1 MKKFSI
7 FAILIF
13 VFTAC
18 GQQGKPSKQGE
29 ETKSFSLQFVE
40 QDNPQN
46 KDSGKPVVFLLH
58 GYGSN
63 LHDLLSLS
71 EHLDPNYSYVAVQA
85 PHKIRE
91 YSYSWFNLTYNN
103 GRVNWLN
110 VEEASESIDQLHTF
124 IKTYGES
131 KNIEAENCYAF
142 GFSQGASMAL
152 EMAIKYPESLA
163 GVVALSGRL
172 VWDRT
177 EGEHVSEKVCQVDIF
192 QAHGTLDQVIPIE
205 DARKVGEYFSSCPN
219 FTFKSY
225 PNAHE
230 ISRELVMDINSWLEN
245 RSN

>member
-7 FAILIF
+7 LAILIL
-13 VFTAC
+13 VFAAC
-18 GQQGKPSKQGE
+18 GQQGKPVKPGE

-40 QDNPQN
+40 HESPQN
-46 KDSGKPVVFLLH
+46 KDSNKPVVFLLH

-71 EHLDPNYSYVAVQA
+71 EHLDPSYSFVAVQA

-91 YSYSWFNLTYNN
+91 YSYSWFNLTYKN
-103 GRVNWLN
+103 GTVNWLD
-110 VEEASESIDQLHTF
+110 VEEAGESIDQLHTF
-124 IKTYGES
+124 IETYREN
-131 KNIEAENCYAF
+131 KNIKTKNFYAL

-172 VWDRT
+172 VWDRN

-192 QAHGTLDQVIPIE
+192 QAHGTLDRVIPME
-205 DARKVGEYFSSCPN
+205 DAQKVGDYFSSCPN
-219 FTFKSY
+219 FTFKKY
-225 PNAHE
+225 PQAHE
-230 ISRELVMDINSWLEN
+230 ISRELVADINSWLES